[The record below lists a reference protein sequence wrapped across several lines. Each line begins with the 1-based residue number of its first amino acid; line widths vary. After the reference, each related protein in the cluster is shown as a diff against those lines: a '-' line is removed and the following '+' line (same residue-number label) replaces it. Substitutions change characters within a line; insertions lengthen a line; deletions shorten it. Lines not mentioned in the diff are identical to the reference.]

1 MRNTA
6 AAVAVFIV
14 ALGLG
19 PVIAKGGPPAVKPGV
34 GGAIKTVPSSG
45 PKSGPIKTTG
55 VKTTPAKPTGAGKPL
70 TTGNGKATGSG
81 KSTTTSSPGS
91 ASSAKRHGNASTS
104 TSTTPST
111 TTETV
116 TGPNV
121 PKNPKLQARLQAM
134 LPPGMTLA
142 DAAAGFKNQGQFVA
156 ALHVSKNLGIS
167 FTELKTR
174 MVDDGFS
181 LGQAIQDL
189 KPTANATTEARR
201 GEQQAEADLR

>member
-6 AAVAVFIV
+6 ASVAVFIV

-19 PVIAKGGPPAVKPGV
+19 PVIAKGGPPSVKPGL
-34 GGAIKTVPSSG
+34 GGAVKASSTGGHTSG
-45 PKSGPIKTTG
+45 PMKTTG
-55 VKTTPAKPTGAGKPL
+55 VKTTGAKPTGAGKPF
-70 TTGNGKATGSG
+70 TTGNGKSHANS
-81 KSTTTSSPGS
+81 KSTTMSNSGSS
-91 ASSAKRHGNASTS
+91 SSVKRHGTASGS
-104 TSTTPST
+104 TGTTT
-111 TTETV
+111 GTETV

-134 LPPGMTLA
+134 LPGAMTLA

-156 ALHVSKNLGIS
+156 ALHVSKNLGIP
-167 FTELKTR
+167 FAELKTQ

-189 KPTANATTEARR
+189 KPTANSTTEARR
-201 GEQQAEADLR
+201 GEQQAEADLQ